1 MTSRPDRK
9 DGEKKNEGEKRA
21 KKNALGKKNDKRGR
35 YKIRIEG
42 WRKESVSIN
51 TKHLKLTPCSITST
65 PYVVLLYFQIK
76 GRTRVGFSL

>member
-1 MTSRPDRK
+1 MTSGPDRK
-9 DGEKKNEGEKRA
+9 DGEEKKRGRKEGQ
-21 KKNALGKKNDKRGR
+21 KKCPREKNDKRGR

>member
-9 DGEKKNEGEKRA
+9 DGEKKMRA
-21 KKNALGKKNDKRGR
+21 NRGPKKCPREKNDKRGR
-35 YKIRIEG
+35 HKIRIKG

-65 PYVVLLYFQIK
+65 PNVVLLYFQIK